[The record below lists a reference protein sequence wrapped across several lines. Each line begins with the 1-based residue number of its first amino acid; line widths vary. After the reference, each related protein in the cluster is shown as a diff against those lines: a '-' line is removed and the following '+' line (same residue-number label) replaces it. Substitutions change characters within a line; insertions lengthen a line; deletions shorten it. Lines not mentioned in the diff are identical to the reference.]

1 MLVTH
6 GGIIDFFS
14 RPLLAPAGGNGRDGP
29 ITINKE
35 TSFAHESH
43 WKNGPALFISTSHV
57 AEHHRSSPNPF
68 TIFTSATPVYTC
80 HTPQE
85 RQQLGI
91 YPSTVSHPLILCS
104 IAWFVFLEGCPSE
117 TLELSKLREVD
128 TSMDTP
134 KRESA
139 SKMIIYWFFFPFEL
153 YGLNRERAAA
163 HSGFAMQFLS

>member
-29 ITINKE
+29 INEE

-43 WKNGPALFISTSHV
+43 LENGPALFISTSHV

-85 RQQLGI
+85 RQHLGV

-128 TSMDTP
+128 TPSNIHGYAQKGECVKDDNLLVLISFRALRPQPRASTRVTD
-134 KRESA
+134 REA
-139 SKMIIYWFFFPFEL
+139 RI
-153 YGLNRERAAA
+153 
-163 HSGFAMQFLS
+163 